1 MGTNLLPNSIQ
12 ESDLRV
18 IQYEGWKKMDY
29 APPNWHSPL
38 SLQTH
43 CSVNCQPSSTR
54 LLDKSFN
61 SSHPNRIYQ
70 LLAYKASPAIG
81 TVNPGPKPGRNLTP
95 LALPLNPVLNYIE
108 KQWANLTVDNSQLLR
123 VIPDDK
129 INNPTVFLPRLYIS
143 PQEKPETI
151 KTTLLKS
158 LSPND
163 LNRIQ
168 IVPLPPQEQWNRLL
182 PGLLYLPHPYIVPGG
197 RFKEMYGWDSY
208 FILEGLLRSG
218 HTGLAKDITDN
229 QLYEIQHYGKVLNAN
244 RSYYINRS
252 QPPFISEMILA
263 VYNKTK
269 NKTWLRHATPLIE
282 KQYRY
287 WTSGEHLISQGAAAG
302 LSRYFSYGEGPAIE
316 VEQGEIKDGK
326 NHYQRVQEFFRSH
339 PDALVNLGQYYD
351 GEKDRLTPLFYKA
364 DGTMRESGFDPS
376 YRFGPF
382 NTDILNYAP
391 VCLNSLLYKME
402 LDLGKIDAILG
413 QPLKQK
419 AYLNRAKQRKA
430 IISRALWDEK
440 HGLFDDYN
448 FVAKQQRYYPF
459 GTMFF
464 PLWAGLATQHQAT
477 KTLQNLSLLERK
489 GGLMTSTY
497 QSGNQWDAPFMWA
510 PLQDIAV
517 KGLRNYPQ
525 IPGSR
530 TAARRI
536 SIKFINTVAQDF
548 QARHSIFEKYDA
560 LNSAD
565 NVSKKIKYGY
575 SSNEIGFGWTNGVFL
590 ELLNTLN
597 R

>member
-1 MGTNLLPNSIQ
+1 
-12 ESDLRV
+12 
-18 IQYEGWKKMDY
+18 MDY
-29 APPNWHSPL
+29 TLPNWHSPL
-38 SLQTH
+38 PAQTY
-43 CSVNCQPSSTR
+43 CSVNCAPASTAY
-54 LLDKSFN
+54 KSFD
-61 SSHPNRIYQ
+61 SSNPKRVYQ
-70 LLAYKASPAIG
+70 LAYKASPV
-81 TVNPGPKPGRNLTP
+81 TYPSSKTSKNPTLFTHP
-95 LALPLNPVLNYIE
+95 LPLILNYIE
-108 KQWANLTVDNSQLLR
+108 KQWLNLSVDNSQLLR

-129 INNPTVFLPRLYIS
+129 VNNPSVFLPRLYIS
-143 PQEKPETI
+143 AQEKPETI
-151 KTTLLKS
+151 KATLLKS
-158 LSPND
+158 LSQSD

-168 IVPLPPQEQWNRLL
+168 IVPLPHQEQWNHLL
-182 PGLLYLPHPYIVPGG
+182 PGLLYLPHPYVVPGG

-218 HTGLAKDITDN
+218 HIQLAKDITDN

-252 QPPFISEMILA
+252 QPPFISEMVLA
-263 VYNKTK
+263 VYNKTRDK
-269 NKTWLRHATPLIE
+269 NWLRHANPLIE
-282 KQYRY
+282 KQYHY

-302 LSRYFSYGEGPAIE
+302 LSRYYSFGEGPAIE

-326 NHYQRVQEFFRSH
+326 NHYQRVQEFFSSH
-339 PDALVNLGQYYD
+339 AGALDNIGDYYD
-351 GEKDRLTPLFYKA
+351 KQHDQLTPLFYKA

-376 YRFGPF
+376 YRFGAF

-402 LDLGKIDAILG
+402 LDLGKIDGILG
-413 QPLKQK
+413 QPLKQQ
-419 AYLNRAKQRKA
+419 AYLNRAKLRKA
-430 IISRALWDEK
+430 IISRVLWDEK

-448 FVAKQQRYYPF
+448 FAAKQQRYYPF

-477 KTLQNLSLLERK
+477 KTFQNLSLLERK

-517 KGLRNYPQ
+517 KGLLNYPQ
-525 IPGSR
+525 IPGSK
-530 TAARRI
+530 AVARRI
-536 SIKFINTVAQDF
+536 SIKFINTVTSKFDAEGT
-548 QARHSIFEKYDA
+548 IFEKYDA
-560 LNSAD
+560 SNSSD

-590 ELLNTLN
+590 ELLHTLKP
-597 R
+597 

>member
-1 MGTNLLPNSIQ
+1 
-12 ESDLRV
+12 V
-18 IQYEGWKKMDY
+18 IQYEGGEKMDY
-29 APPNWHSPL
+29 MLPNWHSPL
-38 SLQTH
+38 PAQTS
-43 CSVNCQPSSTR
+43 CSVNCAPASTEYKRFDSSNNKR
-54 LLDKSFN
+54 V
-61 SSHPNRIYQ
+61 YQ
-70 LLAYKASPAIG
+70 LAYKASPVIKA
-81 TVNPGPKPGRNLTP
+81 THPNSKTSKNPTLFAHP
-95 LALPLNPVLNYIE
+95 LHPILNYIE
-108 KQWANLTVDNSQLLR
+108 KQWINLSVDNSQLLR
-123 VIPDDK
+123 IIPDDK
-129 INNPTVFLPRLYIS
+129 VNNPSVFLPRLYIS
-143 PQEKPETI
+143 DQENPETI

-158 LSPND
+158 LSPSD

-168 IVPLPPQEQWNRLL
+168 IVPLPPQEQWKHLL
-182 PGLLYLPHPYIVPGG
+182 PGLLYVPHPYIVPGG

-218 HTGLAKDITDN
+218 HIQLAKDITDN

-252 QPPFISEMILA
+252 QPPFISEMVLA
-263 VYNKTK
+263 VYSKTK
-269 NKTWLRHATPLIE
+269 DKNWLRHASPLIE
-282 KQYRY
+282 KQYHY

-326 NHYQRVQEFFRSH
+326 NHYQRVQEFFSSH
-339 PDALVNLGQYYD
+339 ADALDNIGDYYD
-351 GEKDRLTPLFYKA
+351 KQHDRLTPLFYKA

-376 YRFGPF
+376 YRFGAF

-402 LDLGKIDAILG
+402 RDLGKIDGILG
-413 QPLKQK
+413 QPLKQQ
-419 AYLNRAKQRKA
+419 AYLKRAKQRKA
-430 IISRALWDEK
+430 IINRALWDEK

-448 FVAKQQRYYPF
+448 FAAKQQRYYPF

-477 KTLQNLSLLERK
+477 KTFQNLSLLERK

-517 KGLRNYPQ
+517 KGLLNYPQ
-525 IPGSR
+525 IPESK

-536 SIKFINTVAQDF
+536 SIKFINTVTSKFDAE
-548 QARHSIFEKYDA
+548 HTIFEKYDA
-560 LNSAD
+560 LNSSD
-565 NVSKKIKYGY
+565 TISQKIKYGY

-590 ELLNTLN
+590 ELLHTVKTNVAS
-597 R
+597 RGH